1 MSSFP
6 FLPRT
11 ISLVDRHSGIY
22 QGTRRCRC
30 SRSTGIIAAC
40 NVQIERSRCTET
52 SADAEH
58 FYLITYTPECRL
70 PAPHPDHQRG
80 SGTQR
85 GIVHRHVLDDHAFD
99 VQQSFELA
107 LQLRRFLRLY
117 FLVEKQTYRKRP
129 SHIGIQRLTDE
140 PPPTKTTQA
149 PKNSSYHA
157 IKQTEEAPA
166 ASAEP
171 SGTSESQPA
180 PIQQQPPTSTTHPT
194 PAAPAIPQPAPQSPS
209 SAPSWDVPSADSSAT
224 FPDVL

>member
-6 FLPRT
+6 FIPRT
-11 ISLVDRHSGIY
+11 ISLVDRHSGIH

-30 SRSTGIIAAC
+30 SYSTGTVTAG

-58 FYLITYTPECRL
+58 LYLITYTPECRL

-149 PKNSSYHA
+149 PKTVHITPSNRQKKHQPRQPNHLGHPNHNPHPSNSSH
-157 IKQTEEAPA
+157 
-166 ASAEP
+166 
-171 SGTSESQPA
+171 QPA
-180 PIQQQPPTSTTHPT
+180 PPTQRQPL
-194 PAAPAIPQPAPQSPS
+194 PAIPQPAPQSPS